1 MKKDY
6 NSYKRKF
13 EKIRKKYFKSKKE
26 CYHYTKEGAYKNI
39 EKENVFWITNKNEI
53 EDKKGSDEIE
63 YPRCILKKCLQRC
76 RKSIDEDLKW
86 ENEFNVYT
94 FSLSYDKFNKYL
106 ARKEDTDHKGE
117 LLFGN
122 YRIKVDT
129 ERLFCILKGE
139 TKNSIGSLDKTKEI
153 FEIGIGYTIYNKYKQ
168 ICLLTKL
175 LNLYYNFCDDVVY
188 KDDIPSYENI
198 QLQSEI
204 QCYIEFL
211 LNLMKAKSHKKEKE
225 VRVLLGCKN
234 TKDEYAITKEDIHRY
249 ILGNVNAFSSFI
261 GKI

>member
-6 NSYKRKF
+6 NSYKKKF
-13 EKIRKKYFKSKKE
+13 EKFRKKYFKSKKE
-26 CYHYTKEGAYKNI
+26 CYHYTKEDAYKNI
-39 EKENVFWITNKNEI
+39 EKRNTFWITNKNEI
-53 EDKKGSDEIE
+53 KKNKGSDEIE
-63 YPRCILKKCLQRC
+63 YSKSILKKCLQSY
-76 RKSIDEDLKW
+76 RKSIDEYLKW
-86 ENEFNVYT
+86 ETEFSVYT
-94 FSLSYDKFNKYL
+94 FSLSYDKFNNYL
-106 ARKEDTDHKGE
+106 ARKEYKGE
-117 LLFGN
+117 LLFGD

-129 ERLFCILKGE
+129 EKLFCILKGK
-139 TKNSIGSLDKTKEI
+139 TKDAIESLDKTKKL
-153 FEIGIGYTIYNKYKQ
+153 FEIGIGYTIYNRYKQ

-188 KDDIPSYENI
+188 KDDIPSFENI

-204 QCYIEFL
+204 QCYIQFL

-234 TKDEYAITKEDIHRY
+234 IKNEYAVTKEDTHRY
-249 ILGNVNAFSSFI
+249 ILRNANAFSSFI